1 MLKGLSSHTWLP
13 ACSKFLQGVSS
24 RGKSPLSSRNLNG
37 APPRDNAAA
46 PPNRQTGGVVFG
58 IACAGYAT
66 FLLSV
71 TGRLIYNNRR
81 RREEKRRLATLEPAA
96 KGGGDVHVFWVLAP
110 GRKVG
115 TSLLCVEC
123 PGNEVKVFDLVV
135 GGYQERSW
143 RKGKKRQTE
152 RKRSYENVAIVE
164 EASGSEIP
172 RRRRS
177 SAPSPAAR
185 GVAPGPPAGSSA
197 SGERRSSL
205 SSEEEGRRPGFSGTA
220 DLPPEGM
227 PVPEGGVA
235 GQESLKEE
243 APPGKSKS

>member
-110 GRKVG
+110 GRKSRKRVAAKFHG
-115 TSLLCVEC
+115 DGDPQRLPPPREEWRRVLLLGHR
-123 PGNEVKVFDLVV
+123 PRGNAGLPFPA
-135 GGYQERSW
+135 R
-143 RKGKKRQTE
+143 RKGGDL
-152 RKRSYENVAIVE
+152 
-164 EASGSEIP
+164 AS
-172 RRRRS
+172 
-177 SAPSPAAR
+177 
-185 GVAPGPPAGSSA
+185 PGPPIC
-197 SGERRSSL
+197 L
-205 SSEEEGRRPGFSGTA
+205 
-220 DLPPEGM
+220 
-227 PVPEGGVA
+227 
-235 GQESLKEE
+235 LKECLFLKE
-243 APPGKSKS
+243 ALQDRSL